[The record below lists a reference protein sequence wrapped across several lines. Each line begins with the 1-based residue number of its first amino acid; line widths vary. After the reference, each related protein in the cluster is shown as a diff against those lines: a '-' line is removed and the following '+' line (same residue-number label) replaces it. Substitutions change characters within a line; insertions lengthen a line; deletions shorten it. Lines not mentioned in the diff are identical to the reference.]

1 MKKSCNVFIMP
12 EYKYEGLNEKQFK
25 ALKVK
30 MVEYPNEYDNHGIVV
45 SSYGGK
51 RTYRGDYGFVMR
63 LDIDVLHKDDF
74 VIDRNDIEVDD
85 TLTKKLEDVLKYMD
99 GIAKELEK
107 IIEENEES

>member
-1 MKKSCNVFIMP
+1 MP
-12 EYKYEGLNEKQFK
+12 EYTYDGLNEKQFK

-30 MVEYPNEYDNHGIVV
+30 MMEYPNEYDNHGIVV
-45 SSYGGK
+45 SNYGGK
-51 RTYRGDYGFVMR
+51 RTYRGDYSFVMR
-63 LDIDVLHKDDF
+63 LDADVLHKDEF

-85 TLTKKLEDVLKYMD
+85 TLTKTVDNILEYMD

>member
-1 MKKSCNVFIMP
+1 MKKSCNVFVMP

-25 ALKVK
+25 ALKIK

-51 RTYRGDYGFVMR
+51 RTYRGDYNFVMR
-63 LDIDVLHKDDF
+63 LDVDVLHKDEF
-74 VIDRNDIEVDD
+74 VINRNDIEVDD
-85 TLTKKLEDVLKYMD
+85 TLTKTVDNILEYMD

-107 IIEENEES
+107 IIEENEGS

>member
-1 MKKSCNVFIMP
+1 MKKSCKVCIMP
-12 EYKYEGLNEKQFK
+12 VYEYDGLSEKQLK

-30 MVEYPNEYDNHGIVV
+30 MLEYPNAFNTDGIVI

-51 RTYRGDYGFVMR
+51 RTFRKDFYFVMG
-63 LDIDVLHKDDF
+63 LDSGVYHKEYF
-74 VIDRNDIEVDD
+74 SVDRNDIEVDD
-85 TLTKKLEDVLKYMD
+85 TLTKTVDNILEYMD

>member
-12 EYKYEGLNEKQFK
+12 EYTYEGLSEKQYK
-25 ALKVK
+25 ALKIK
-30 MVEYPNEYDNHGIVV
+30 MVEYPNEYDNKGIVV

-51 RTYRGDYGFVMR
+51 RIYRGDYCFVMR
-63 LDIDVLHKDDF
+63 LDPDVLHKDEF
-74 VIDRNDIEVDD
+74 VINRNDIEVDD
-85 TLTKKLEDVLKYMD
+85 TLTKTVDNILEYMD